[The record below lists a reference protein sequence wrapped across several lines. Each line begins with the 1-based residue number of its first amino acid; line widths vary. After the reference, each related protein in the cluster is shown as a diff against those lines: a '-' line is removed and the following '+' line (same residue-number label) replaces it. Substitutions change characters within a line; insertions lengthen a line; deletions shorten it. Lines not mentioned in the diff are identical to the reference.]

1 MTLGAMKYCP
11 ALHSLR
17 LRRPLVILFILTLLT
32 AGASRSSSQET
43 HSRKKDDANTVR
55 GTVLNSVTHAP
66 VGRAL
71 VHSLDNRFAGLTD
84 DEGHFEFKVPRTDN
98 APPQE
103 GGSLS
108 SEPVTTFFAGSSGG
122 VLGNEVASQLASQ
135 FAAMSFQL
143 RARKPGYLA
152 DSNVPQMSTASNES
166 RGELVIPLV
175 PEALL
180 TGRVNLPSDAAADRA
195 QVQLYRRQVQE
206 GRGQWVQAG
215 FAMTD
220 SEGEFRFADLP
231 AGEYKVFTGEI
242 LDRDQMTLDPRAQF
256 YGFPPVY
263 FPNATDFDSAGAI
276 RLTAGGSSFANL
288 TPVRREYYP
297 VRIAVANGTPGVG
310 RMVSVFPQGHEGP
323 GYSLA
328 YDDREQVIEG
338 FLPNGAYTLQVAS
351 YGESTTS
358 GQMNFSVRGG
368 PFAGHALTLMPN
380 SSISVSVK
388 HELEKNE
395 NPSVVIETLGDTTDQ
410 PEHKPNVAKL
420 QQRDVQVTLIPAD
433 DFKQANTVSLRRPKS
448 PEDESLVLENVE
460 PGRYRVRVDLTPVT
474 YIAAVSSGGTDLLR
488 QPLVVA
494 PGVASPPIEI
504 IVRDDGAHLEG
515 EIEHWAEETKARGP
529 SFNAPGQLP
538 ACVYLV
544 PVAESSG
551 QFRVIWISQDGR
563 FEMMQI
569 PPGEYQAFA
578 FDRQPVD
585 LEYENTEDMRK
596 YEGKGQGV
604 HLGPGATENLKLSL
618 ISTDE

>member
-1 MTLGAMKYCP
+1 MPLGAMKHCP
-11 ALHSLR
+11 VLHGLR
-17 LRRPLVILFILTLLT
+17 LPRPPVILFVLTFLT
-32 AGASRSSSQET
+32 AGASTSSSQET
-43 HSRKKDDANTVR
+43 NSRKKDDASIVR

-71 VHSLDNRFAGLTD
+71 VHTLDNCFATLTD
-84 DEGHFEFKVPRTDN
+84 DEGHFEFKVSRAEN

-103 GGSLS
+103 GGALS
-108 SEPVTTFFAGSSGG
+108 SEPVTTFFAASSGG
-122 VLGNEVASQLASQ
+122 VQGDQVASQLASQ
-135 FAAMSFQL
+135 FAALSLQL

-152 DSNVPQMSTASNES
+152 DSNAPQITTASDES
-166 RGELVIPLV
+166 SGELIIPLV

-195 QVQLYRRQVQE
+195 QVLLYRRQVQE

-220 SEGEFRFADLP
+220 SEGEFRFADLG

-242 LDRDQMTLDPRAQF
+242 LDRDQTTLDPRAQF
-256 YGFPPVY
+256 YGFPSVY
-263 FPNATDFDSAGAI
+263 FPNASDFDSAGAI
-276 RLTAGGSSFANL
+276 RLTAGASSFANL

-297 VRIAVANGTPGVG
+297 VRIAVANGTPGV
-310 RMVSVFPQGHEGP
+310 RQMVSVFPQGHEGP
-323 GYSLA
+323 GYSLG
-328 YDDREQVIEG
+328 YNDREQVIEG
-338 FLPNGAYTLQVAS
+338 LLPNGAYTLQVAS

-368 PFAGHALTLMPN
+368 PFAGHAITLMPD

-395 NPSVVIETLGDTTDQ
+395 NPRVVIETLGDTTDQ
-410 PEHKPNVAKL
+410 PEHKPSVAKL
-420 QQRDVQVTLIPAD
+420 QRDVQVTLIPID
-433 DFKQANTVSLRRPKS
+433 DFNQANAVSLRSPKS
-448 PEDESLVLENVE
+448 PEDESLAFENVR
-460 PGRYRVRVDLTPVT
+460 PGRYRVRVD
-474 YIAAVSSGGTDLLR
+474 AAMGYAAGVSSGGADLLR

-494 PGVASPPIEI
+494 PGGAIPPIEI
-504 IVRDDGAHLEG
+504 TVRDDGATVAG
-515 EIEHWAEETKARGP
+515 EIEQWSEEAKVRGP

-538 ACVYLV
+538 ACVYFV

-551 QFRVIWISQDGR
+551 QFRIAWISDGK
-563 FEMMQI
+563 FEMAQI

-585 LEYENTEDMRK
+585 LEYENSEDMRK

-604 HLGPGATENLKLSL
+604 HLGPGAKENLKLSL
-618 ISTDE
+618 IRTDE

>member
-1 MTLGAMKYCP
+1 MTLGAMKDCP
-11 ALHSLR
+11 VLQSLR
-17 LRRPLVILFILTLLT
+17 LPRPLVILLVLALLT
-32 AGASRSSSQET
+32 AGASTSSSQET
-43 HSRKKDDANTVR
+43 NLRKKDDASVVR
-55 GTVLNSVTHAP
+55 GTVLNSVTRAP

-71 VHSLDNRFAGLTD
+71 VHSLDNRFATLTD
-84 DEGHFEFKVPRTDN
+84 DEGHFEFKVPRPEN

-108 SEPVTTFFAGSSGG
+108 SEPVTTFFAASSGG
-122 VLGNEVASQLASQ
+122 VLGNQGAFQLAAQ
-135 FAAMSFQL
+135 FAAMFLQL

-152 DSNVPQMSTASNES
+152 DSNAPQITTASDES
-166 RGELVIPLV
+166 SGELVIPLV
-175 PEALL
+175 PEAFL

-276 RLTAGGSSFANL
+276 RLTAGAASFANL
-288 TPVRREYYP
+288 TPARREYYP

-310 RMVSVFPQGHEGP
+310 RMISVFPQGHEGP
-323 GYSLA
+323 GYSLG

-338 FLPNGAYTLQVAS
+338 LLPNGAYTLQVAS

-368 PFAGHALTLMPN
+368 PFAGHAITLMPN

-395 NPSVVIETLGDTTDQ
+395 NPKVLSETLGDTADQ
-410 PEHKPNVAKL
+410 PETERKLNVG
-420 QQRDVQVTLIPAD
+420 RGPDVQVTLIPAD
-433 DFKQANTVSLRRPKS
+433 DFKQANTVSLRPPKS
-448 PEDESLVLENVE
+448 PEDESLVLENVQ
-460 PGRYRVRVDLTPVT
+460 PGRYRVRVDVTPVR

-488 QPLVVA
+488 QPLVVT

-504 IVRDDGAHLEG
+504 TVRDDGAHLQG
-515 EIEHWAEETKARGP
+515 EIEHWAEETKARWP
-529 SFNAPGQLP
+529 SFNVPGQP
-538 ACVYLV
+538 TACVYLV

-551 QFRVIWISQDGR
+551 QFRVISISQDGK

-578 FDRQPVD
+578 FDRQPVELD
-585 LEYENTEDMRK
+585 YENSEDMRK

-604 HLGPGATENLKLSL
+604 HLGPGAKENLKLAL
-618 ISTDE
+618 IRTDE

>member
-1 MTLGAMKYCP
+1 MTLGAMMYCP
-11 ALHSLR
+11 VLQSLR
-17 LRRPLVILFILTLLT
+17 LPRPLVIVFGLALLT
-32 AGASRSSSQET
+32 AGASTSSSHET
-43 HSRKKDDANTVR
+43 NSRKKDDASIVR

-71 VHSLDNRFAGLTD
+71 VHSLDNRFATLTD
-84 DEGHFEFKVPRTDN
+84 DEGHFEFKAPRTEN

-108 SEPVTTFFAGSSGG
+108 SEPVTTFFAASGSA
-122 VLGNEVASQLASQ
+122 LGDQVAPQLASQ
-135 FAAMSFQL
+135 FAVMSLQL

-152 DSNVPQMSTASNES
+152 DSNAPQITTASDES
-166 RGELVIPLV
+166 SGELVIPLV

-180 TGRVNLPSDAAADRA
+180 TGRVNLPSDAAADRV

-263 FPNATDFDSAGAI
+263 FPNATDFDSAGTI
-276 RLTAGGSSFANL
+276 RLTAGAASFANL

-310 RMVSVFPQGHEGP
+310 RMISVFPQGHEGP
-323 GYSLA
+323 GYSLG
-328 YDDREQVIEG
+328 YEDREQVIEG
-338 FLPNGAYTLQVAS
+338 LLPNGAYTLQVTS

-368 PFAGHALTLMPN
+368 PFAGHAITLMPN

-395 NPSVVIETLGDTTDQ
+395 NPKVVIETLGDTAGQ
-410 PEHKPNVAKL
+410 PETERKLNVG
-420 QQRDVQVTLIPAD
+420 RGPDVQVTLIPAD
-433 DFKQANTVSLRRPKS
+433 DFKQANTVSLRPPKS
-448 PEDESLVLENVE
+448 PEDESLVLENVQ
-460 PGRYRVRVDLTPVT
+460 PGRYRVRVDVTPVR

-488 QPLVVA
+488 QPLVVT
-494 PGVASPPIEI
+494 PGVASSPIEI
-504 IVRDDGAHLEG
+504 TVRDDGAHLQG
-515 EIEHWAEETKARGP
+515 EIEHWAEETKTRWP

-551 QFRVIWISQDGR
+551 QFRVIWISQDGT

-578 FDRQPVD
+578 FDRQPVELD
-585 LEYENTEDMRK
+585 YENSEDMRK

-604 HLGPGATENLKLSL
+604 HLGPGAKENLKLSL
-618 ISTDE
+618 IRTDE

>member
-1 MTLGAMKYCP
+1 M
-11 ALHSLR
+11 SL
-17 LRRPLVILFILTLLT
+17 
-32 AGASRSSSQET
+32 
-43 HSRKKDDANTVR
+43 
-55 GTVLNSVTHAP
+55 
-66 VGRAL
+66 
-71 VHSLDNRFAGLTD
+71 
-84 DEGHFEFKVPRTDN
+84 
-98 APPQE
+98 
-103 GGSLS
+103 
-108 SEPVTTFFAGSSGG
+108 
-122 VLGNEVASQLASQ
+122 
-135 FAAMSFQL
+135 QL

-152 DSNVPQMSTASNES
+152 DSNAPQITTTSDES
-166 RGELVIPLV
+166 SGELVIPLV

-276 RLTAGGSSFANL
+276 RLTAGAASFANL

-310 RMVSVFPQGHEGP
+310 RMISVFPQGHEGP
-323 GYSLA
+323 GYSLG

-338 FLPNGAYTLQVAS
+338 LLPNGAYTLQVAS

-368 PFAGHALTLMPN
+368 PFAGHSITLMPN

-395 NPSVVIETLGDTTDQ
+395 SPKVVIETLGDTEDQ
-410 PEHKPNVAKL
+410 PETERKLNVG
-420 QQRDVQVTLIPAD
+420 RGPDVQVTLIPAD
-433 DFKQANTVSLRRPKS
+433 DFKQANTVSLRPPKS
-448 PEDESLVLENVE
+448 PEDDSLVLENVQ
-460 PGRYRVRVDLTPVT
+460 PGWYRVRVDVTPLR

-488 QPLVVA
+488 QPLVVT

-504 IVRDDGAHLEG
+504 TVRDDGAHLQG

-551 QFRVIWISQDGR
+551 QFRVISISQDGN

-578 FDRQPVD
+578 FDRQPVELD
-585 LEYENTEDMRK
+585 YENSEDMRK

-604 HLGPGATENLKLSL
+604 HLGPGAKENLKLSL
-618 ISTDE
+618 IRTDE